1 MLKIKTNTNSKNV
14 LISNHNDDADAD
26 VIFEK
31 NERSTD
37 TLMPIRAENDTD
49 KIDNIDKEIIQKEK
63 KMNELEKEII
73 DIKIE
78 KDNLDNIK
86 E

>member
-14 LISNHNDDADAD
+14 LISNHNDDAD

-49 KIDNIDKEIIQKEK
+49 KIDKDIDKEIIQKEK
-63 KMNELEKEII
+63 KINELEKEII